1 MTDDPTPGVPRSDA
15 NAARTIL
22 IAGAASRDIVPDDP
36 RGWRLGGGVSYSAL
50 TVARLGL
57 PARAVI
63 GVDAEAA
70 TAHELDLL
78 READVDVRLVPL
90 QRGPVF
96 ENLERPD
103 GRFQVAH
110 QPSDPLPADS
120 VPDAWRSSDGWLLA
134 PVAAELPDAWAA
146 APHEA
151 AFVAVGWQGLL
162 RELVAGQPV
171 RRLAPGPHPIIARA
185 DLAAISREDV
195 DRSVRV
201 DDLVGYLHDGALL
214 VVTQG
219 DQGGIVAERVAGR
232 ARLRHYP
239 PVPSP
244 AVVDT
249 TGAGDT
255 FLAALTAARVEPRLV
270 GGRIGPGYDLLV
282 AAAAAS
288 LVLEDHGLDGVADRD
303 AVRARMTAARQ
314 ARLT

>member
-1 MTDDPTPGVPRSDA
+1 MTPTDP
-15 NAARTIL
+15 NAVRTIL
-22 IAGAASRDIVPDDP
+22 VAGAASRDIVPDDP
-36 RGWRLGGGVSYSAL
+36 RGWRLGGGVSFSAL

-57 PARAVI
+57 TTRALI

-78 READVDVRLVPL
+78 RAAGVDLHLVPL
-90 QRGPVF
+90 GRGPVF
-96 ENLERPD
+96 ENLEGPE
-103 GRFQVAH
+103 GRLQIAH
-110 QPSDPLPADS
+110 QPSDPLAAES
-120 VPDAWRSSDGWLLA
+120 VPEAWRSSDGWLLA
-134 PVAAELPDAWAA
+134 PVADELPDEWAA
-146 APHEA
+146 AADEVA
-151 AFVAVGWQGLL
+151 LVAVGWQGLL
-162 RELVAGQPV
+162 RELVAGEPV
-171 RRLAPGPHPIIARA
+171 RQVAPGPRPIIARA
-185 DLAAISREDV
+185 DVAAISREDV

-201 DDLVGYLHDGALL
+201 DDLVGFLHDGAQL

-239 PVPSP
+239 AVPSP

-270 GGRIGPGYDLLV
+270 GGRIGPGYDLLL

-288 LVLEDHGLDGVADRD
+288 LVLEGHGLDGVPDRA
-303 AVRARMTAARQ
+303 AVRDRITAARQ
-314 ARLT
+314 ASVP

>member
-1 MTDDPTPGVPRSDA
+1 MTDEATRGPRAAA
-15 NAARTIL
+15 NAPATIL
-22 IAGAASRDIVPDDP
+22 VAGAASRDIVPNDP
-36 RGWRLGGGVSYSAL
+36 RGWRLGGGVSFSAL

-57 PARAVI
+57 PTRAVI
-63 GVDAEAA
+63 GVDADAA
-70 TAHELDLL
+70 TAPELDLL
-78 READVDVRLVPL
+78 REAGVDVRLVPL
-90 QRGPVF
+90 RRGPVF

-103 GRFQVAH
+103 GRHQVVH
-110 QPSDPLPADS
+110 QPSDPLPVDA
-120 VPDAWRSSDGWLLA
+120 VPEAWRSSDGWLLA
-134 PVAAELPDAWAA
+134 PVAAELPDEWAA
-146 APHEA
+146 APDPA

-171 RRLAPGPHPIIARA
+171 GQIAPGPHPIIARA
-185 DLAAISREDV
+185 DVAAISREDV

-201 DDLVGYLHDGALL
+201 DDLVGYLHDGAVL

-244 AVVDT
+244 SVVDT

-288 LVLEDHGLDGVADRD
+288 LVLEGPGLDGVPDRD
-303 AVRARMTAARQ
+303 AVRDRMTAARQ